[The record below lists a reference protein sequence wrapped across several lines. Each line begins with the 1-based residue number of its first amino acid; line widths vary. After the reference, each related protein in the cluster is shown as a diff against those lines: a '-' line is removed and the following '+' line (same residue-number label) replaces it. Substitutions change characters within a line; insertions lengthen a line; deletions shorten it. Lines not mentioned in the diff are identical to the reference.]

1 MCAADNS
8 KRDSSGVPLWYRSFW
23 WEPVVYL
30 IAAVVVGVFGG
41 MFAFDE
47 HGFAFREW
55 MRDGWVQ
62 VCLLLSIL
70 FYVSDL
76 RYRLIFKNTR
86 N

>member
-30 IAAVVVGVFGG
+30 IALVFGL
-41 MFAFDE
+41 MYAIDE
-47 HGFAFREW
+47 HGYAFREW

-62 VCLLLSIL
+62 VYLLLAIL
-70 FYVSDL
+70 FYVSDI
-76 RYRLIFKNTR
+76 RYRLFFKNTK